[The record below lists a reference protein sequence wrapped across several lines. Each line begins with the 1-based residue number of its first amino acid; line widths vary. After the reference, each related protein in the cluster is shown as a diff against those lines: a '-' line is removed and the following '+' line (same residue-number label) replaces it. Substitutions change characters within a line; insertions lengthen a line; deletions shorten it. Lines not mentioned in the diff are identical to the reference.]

1 MPLEALMA
9 RLQLDV
15 RYLRA
20 GRPDLSSLVGRS
32 KRAVQGSGD
41 FFAPGWLVAGAKWVG
56 RAVTKAASARSLKC
70 PSSSKGIMDASGGAS
85 LRINESPYQLAA
97 PVPLN
102 CRASPRAD
110 APRSLGICGQ
120 RDRAA
125 ESVNEAIKDKNMI
138 TTGDILCH
146 PESAAR
152 RNLHSPR
159 GRQIRTAAASAVC
172 HESRR
177 PRTAAF
183 RLASFHPEPA
193 HRTAFAPRGDFDPD
207 ARAGSGVRYRRAFP
221 ASENLSSEN
230 RCEHARS

>member
-1 MPLEALMA
+1 MA

-20 GRPDLSSLVGRS
+20 GRPDLSSFVGRQER
-32 KRAVQGSGD
+32 KVQGFS
-41 FFAPGWLVAGAKWVG
+41 FFAPGWLAAVAEWVR
-56 RAVTKAASARSLKC
+56 RAPTKAASARSLKC
-70 PSSSKGIMDASGGAS
+70 SKRNADASGGAS
-85 LRINESPYQLAA
+85 LRINERAYQLAA

-146 PESAAR
+146 P
-152 RNLHSPR
+152 
-159 GRQIRTAAASAVC
+159 
-172 HESRR
+172 
-177 PRTAAF
+177 
-183 RLASFHPEPA
+183 
-193 HRTAFAPRGDFDPD
+193 
-207 ARAGSGVRYRRAFP
+207 
-221 ASENLSSEN
+221 
-230 RCEHARS
+230 